1 MKSKRLMATL
11 FAAAWIFTAVQAMG
25 FEALVPLLVDIGGYQ
40 AEEAQGANV
49 NMGEMEM
56 VTASRTYSKGEKSID
71 AVIMIGP
78 KIMTEA
84 RMQEFSVE
92 TQEGKATGK
101 EIDGFTV
108 HLSYDKENKS
118 AAVIVFLAQNDA
130 KGAMFAV
137 TLDGGNE
144 NEALEISRKF
154 DWKKLKKA
162 AEKFM

>member
-1 MKSKRLMATL
+1 MKSKRFFTPIL
-11 FAAAWIFTAVQAMG
+11 AAACFFVGTPALG
-25 FEALVPLLVDIGGYQ
+25 FETLVPLLVDIGGYQ
-40 AEEAQGANV
+40 ADEAQGANV
-49 NMGEMEM
+49 NMGGMEM

-78 KIMTEA
+78 RIMTEA

-118 AAVIVFLAQNDA
+118 SAAIVFLAQNEA

-137 TLDGGNE
+137 TVDGGNE
-144 NEALEISRKF
+144 KEALDISKKF
-154 DWKKLKKA
+154 NWSKLKKA
-162 AEKFM
+162 AEKLM